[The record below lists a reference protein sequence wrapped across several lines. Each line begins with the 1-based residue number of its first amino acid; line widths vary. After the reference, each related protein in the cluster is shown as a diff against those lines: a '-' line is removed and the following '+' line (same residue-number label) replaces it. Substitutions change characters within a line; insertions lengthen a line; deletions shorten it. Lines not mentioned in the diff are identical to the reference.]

1 MIGFFFAAMRPR
13 NTREHVM
20 NNHNDPDQAGRTGAA
35 GRNNANA
42 SDAAKREPTRS
53 PGDDESK
60 NPVIIN
66 REQ

>member
-1 MIGFFFAAMRPR
+1 
-13 NTREHVM
+13 M
-20 NNHNDPDQAGRTGAA
+20 NNHNDPDPEQEEQERLEQEQ
-35 GRNNANA
+35 RERKRR
-42 SDAAKREPTRS
+42 AAKRGEPTQA

>member
-1 MIGFFFAAMRPR
+1 MRPH

-20 NNHNDPDQAGRTGAA
+20 NNHNDPDPEQEEQERLEQEQ
-35 GRNNANA
+35 RERKRR
-42 SDAAKREPTRS
+42 AAKRGEPTQA